1 MNYSSFYKGVSHG
14 LHSLSLEE
22 IRYFFKSDAP
32 EDNRIPTVNT
42 DFRAENPVLY
52 NAPLWGY
59 NDRFSGWALKI
70 MDFFMLNDKPYFYET
85 MSNTLE
91 KLSHQYHMQEIYS
104 RASVLYK
111 EMLEDS
117 SLDGEFC
124 SCANDIVNTGILAE
138 LAGISKTLKYRARS
152 GRACGDIV
160 NKYYNI
166 MNLCENPSIGF
177 INPNNPNPNRP
188 WAVANAN
195 RGPRIRGKRSA
206 EEEIARLQDEYLNNT
221 NQETAWALVRTGGWK
236 PNTVTGPKEW
246 VPYSAMLYASVP
258 TDQEI
263 NDFATFLYCKLNQ
276 PEAFPSDLF

>member
-22 IRYFFKSDAP
+22 IRYFFKADAP

-52 NAPLWGY
+52 SAPLWGY
-59 NDRFSGWALKI
+59 NDRFSSWALKI

-138 LAGISKTLKYRARS
+138 LAGISKTLKYRARN
-152 GRACGDIV
+152 GRARNRNGRPRDA
-160 NKYYNI
+160 
-166 MNLCENPSIGF
+166 NLDLYISDDCIEWNLYIGCVAPTTRPTVQSRPS
-177 INPNNPNPNRP
+177 RS
-188 WAVANAN
+188 
-195 RGPRIRGKRSA
+195 KRSA
-206 EEEIARLQDEYLNNT
+206 EEDIARLEGEYLNNT
-221 NQETAWALVRTGGWK
+221 NKDTAWALLGAGGWK

-258 TDQEI
+258 TDQQI
-263 NDFATFLYCKLNQ
+263 TDFATFLFCKLNQ
-276 PEAFPSDLF
+276 PEAFPTDLF

>member
-1 MNYSSFYKGVSHG
+1 M
-14 LHSLSLEE
+14 
-22 IRYFFKSDAP
+22 DC
-32 EDNRIPTVNT
+32 
-42 DFRAENPVLY
+42 VL
-52 NAPLWGY
+52 
-59 NDRFSGWALKI
+59 K
-70 MDFFMLNDKPYFYET
+70 

-138 LAGISKTLKYRARS
+138 MADIAKTLKYRARNARKRS
-152 GRACGDIV
+152 GNGHFNWCYGNGYR
-160 NKYYNI
+160 NKYRTRN
-166 MNLCENPSIGF
+166 
-177 INPNNPNPNRP
+177 
-188 WAVANAN
+188 AANEMQCNDNDSSPAAQS
-195 RGPRIRGKRSA
+195 PAAQPASLSRGKRST
-206 EEEIARLQDEYLNNT
+206 EEEIARLQGEYLNST
-221 NQETAWALVRTGGWK
+221 NQDTALALLRVEGWW